1 MPQIIWEALKRLF
14 LPEQRQFLDG
24 PSHSPGFYPM
34 DPALAKARL
43 KAKKGP
49 DEMQNA
55 KAAAVQAWQR
65 LACVWVSDSLCG
77 LCLLERISVFFF
89 FVCMKMSPFCWQ
101 MTQSWFQPININVWS
116 VWEEGGVGIFVH
128 LKSVYIY
135 FNCGCWKCC
144 TQRLWAIHLSSFIQ
158 FDFFFGG
165 GGVTYIETRH
175 NSYVLLVWFGCFH
188 AHIKAESR
196 HFNRLVGVPL

>member
-89 FVCMKMSPFCWQ
+89 FFVCMKMSPFCWQ

-135 FNCGCWKCC
+135 ILIVAVENAALRGCG
-144 TQRLWAIHLSSFIQ
+144 LSICQVSFSLI
-158 FDFFFGG
+158 FFFWGG
-165 GGVTYIETRH
+165 GLHTLKLDTI
-175 NSYVLLVWFGCFH
+175 LKFF
-188 AHIKAESR
+188 
-196 HFNRLVGVPL
+196 